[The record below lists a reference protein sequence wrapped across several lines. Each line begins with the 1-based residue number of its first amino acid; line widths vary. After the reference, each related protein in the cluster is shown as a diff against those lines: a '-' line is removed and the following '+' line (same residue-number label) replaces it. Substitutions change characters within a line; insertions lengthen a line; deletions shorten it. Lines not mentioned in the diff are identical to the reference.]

1 MSRVG
6 LYVGLGIL
14 AALLLISGHSA
25 SQPPSLVTF
34 TESAT
39 QCRPSQL
46 TLVGGRQGGGF
57 VGVALA
63 VAVVSNKGPGICTL
77 SGYPRIEMLS
87 QRGDALRVS
96 QPATPPAPK
105 RNSIVLGQGQG
116 VFITFQWTNWCQAN
130 PGPLRVRLRL
140 QGYRNGVTG
149 SFDGPPFYDF
159 VPACQNASQPSTL
172 TVVSPFRRDSSIS
185 SL

>member
-6 LYVGLGIL
+6 LYVGSGIL
-14 AALLLISGHSA
+14 VALLFVSGHSA

-34 TESAT
+34 ESAV

-46 TLVGGRQGGGF
+46 IVVGGRQGGGF

-63 VAVVSNKGPGICTL
+63 VAVVSNKGPGSCTL
-77 SGYPRIEMLS
+77 SGYPRIEMPS
-87 QRGDALRVS
+87 RSDPLRVS
-96 QPATPPAPK
+96 QRATPPAPK
-105 RNSIVLGQGQG
+105 RNSIVLAQGQG

-130 PGPLRVRLRL
+130 PGPLRVRLRP
-140 QGYRNGVTG
+140 QGDRNGVTG

-159 VPACQNASQPSTL
+159 VPACQNASQTSTL
-172 TVVSPFRRDSSIS
+172 TVVSPFRRRYSSIS